1 MPVTGIKVDGK
12 MKKPINVLVIDDN
25 EYYNK
30 LLSDAIQQSASS
42 ALHDKKYKLVLHSF
56 TDAGEYIKQIKSG
69 ELRCEDSIM
78 FVDYYLGRGIN
89 GAHIIKLM
97 KESSCDT
104 VIVLLSQSNAV
115 KDKNN
120 LINYD
125 YFVVKDN
132 LAPALCC
139 LYLKQFIENK
149 YSISLD

>member
-1 MPVTGIKVDGK
+1 

-30 LLSDAIQQSASS
+30 ILSDAILQSAAS
-42 ALHDKKYKLVLHSF
+42 ALHDKKYKLVVRSF

-78 FVDYYLGRGIN
+78 FVDYYLGKGIN

-97 KESSCDT
+97 KESSCDS

>member
-1 MPVTGIKVDGK
+1 
-12 MKKPINVLVIDDN
+12 MKKSINVLVIDDN

-30 LLSDAIQQSASS
+30 LLSDAILQSAAS
-42 ALHDKKYKLVLHSF
+42 ALHDKKYKLVVRSF
-56 TDAGEYIKQIKSG
+56 TDAGDYIKQIKSG
-69 ELRCEDSIM
+69 ELRCEDSIV
-78 FVDYYLGRGIN
+78 FVDYYLGKGIN

-125 YFVVKDN
+125 YFVIKDN